1 MSREKQNDYVS
12 RPKMLSE
19 LRGGFFPQ
27 DVVYTEAVA
36 IAKQIIESAPAEE
49 DVVKVVR
56 CKDCKYFRDDYRYC
70 VLLGVDYFGDSKV
83 GENDFCSY
91 GERREQK

>member
-1 MSREKQNDYVS
+1 MDEYIS

-49 DVVKVVR
+49 DVVRVVR
-56 CKDCKYFRDDYRYC
+56 CEKCKYAEVVTDI
-70 VLLGVDYFGDSKV
+70 LGTPMLFCTLPGRNFPKV
-83 GENDFCSY
+83 HGEEFCSS
-91 GERREQK
+91 GKRKTE

>member
-1 MSREKQNDYVS
+1 MDDYIS

-56 CKDCKYFRDDYRYC
+56 CKDCTEWG
-70 VLLGVDYFGDSKV
+70 GVVFGNTCRWWSTQYSRLCTKPT
-83 GENDFCSY
+83 DFCNY
-91 GERREQK
+91 GKRREQT